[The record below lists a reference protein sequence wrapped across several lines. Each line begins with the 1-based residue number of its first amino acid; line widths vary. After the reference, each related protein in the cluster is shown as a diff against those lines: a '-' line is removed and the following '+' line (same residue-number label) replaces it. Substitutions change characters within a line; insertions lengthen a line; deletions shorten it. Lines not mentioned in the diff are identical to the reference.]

1 MNLIP
6 FTGKPQG
13 TPGPTPGKS
22 ILDDRRV
29 RLAMAILLA
38 ILGWMVVTIV
48 VQPNTTITMR
58 NVPVDYTYDA
68 TTYTSKGLSIVE
80 APEKTVDLTIS
91 GDGYTIGN
99 LTQDDFVVYPDWSS
113 VRSSGEKNLWLRV
126 RCVNSSVDGITVS
139 IAGSDN
145 TVDVVFDVV
154 EEKTM
159 PIQVSTLYLKVR
171 DGYILYNTALSA
183 ETVTLSGPS
192 SELNQVASCTAEV
205 SYSEELHSTQTLETK
220 LRFYSENGTEIHFD
234 YVTLSRESVEVTLSV
249 YKLAQLPVNVRFIN
263 TPLNFDESVL
273 VYSMSQ
279 TSLRVAGPENVI
291 DNLIELAVGTID
303 LSTFA
308 LDKVYEM
315 PISLPSGIVC
325 LDNIKTISVSFDC
338 TNLSTKVLNLP
349 AECIQV
355 INLSSTYQLEVET
368 ERLMN
373 VVLCGPKDALET
385 LTAEQVVVLIDANDF
400 PVVLGQQNIACSL
413 YVPSNGKIFALGSY
427 MIQCRITSN

>member
-1 MNLIP
+1 M
-6 FTGKPQG
+6 
-13 TPGPTPGKS
+13 
-22 ILDDRRV
+22 
-29 RLAMAILLA
+29 
-38 ILGWMVVTIV
+38 
-48 VQPNTTITMR
+48 
-58 NVPVDYTYDA
+58 
-68 TTYTSKGLSIVE
+68 
-80 APEKTVDLTIS
+80 
-91 GDGYTIGN
+91 
-99 LTQDDFVVYPDWSS
+99 
-113 VRSSGEKNLWLRV
+113 
-126 RCVNSSVDGITVS
+126 
-139 IAGSDN
+139 
-145 TVDVVFDVV
+145 
-154 EEKTM
+154 
-159 PIQVSTLYLKVR
+159 
-171 DGYILYNTALSA
+171 
-183 ETVTLSGPS
+183 
-192 SELNQVASCTAEV
+192 
-205 SYSEELHSTQTLETK
+205 
-220 LRFYSENGTEIHFD
+220 
-234 YVTLSRESVEVTLSV
+234 
-249 YKLAQLPVNVRFIN
+249 NVRFIN

-291 DNLIELAVGTID
+291 DNLSELAVGTID

-349 AECIQV
+349 AECVQV